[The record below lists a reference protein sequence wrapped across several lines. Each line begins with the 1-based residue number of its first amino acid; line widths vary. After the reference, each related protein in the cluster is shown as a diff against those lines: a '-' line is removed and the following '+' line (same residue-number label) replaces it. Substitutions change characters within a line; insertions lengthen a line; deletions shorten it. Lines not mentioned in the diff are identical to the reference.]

1 MFPAAAESVRAQD
14 LNCDE
19 DDWIEVDSWDNL
31 QSGDCIRLI
40 DDIKA
45 GDGDS
50 YLSISNKTVT
60 LDLNEHTLDR
70 VLMGRNPIRDAR

>member
-1 MFPAAAESVRAQD
+1 MLPAAAESVRAQD

-60 LDLNEHTLDR
+60 LDLNEHTLNR
-70 VLMGRNPIRDAR
+70 RLMGRNPIGDAR